1 MNPTISL
8 LRRLLSG
15 VLLPALL
22 YGAGAPAASVRPT
35 AESPAVVLVAVD
47 AISASPA
54 LPGSA
59 AASAMA
65 ALDAPASTIRPA
77 DRYGPDGA
85 CGSAVQARADCTRA
99 AQLARRYLHYVRTL
113 ERARLSL
120 PATCGNPPPAS
131 VA

>member
-1 MNPTISL
+1 VNPTISL
-8 LRRLLSG
+8 IRRLLTG

-22 YGAGAPAASVRPT
+22 YGAGAPAASVHAT
-35 AESPAVVLVAVD
+35 TESPVVVLVAVD

-59 AASAMA
+59 AASALA
-65 ALDAPASTIRPA
+65 ALDVPASTIRPA
-77 DRYGPDGA
+77 DRNGPDGA
-85 CGSAVQARADCTRA
+85 CGSVHARVDCTRA

-113 ERARLSL
+113 ELARLSL